1 VSPVEFAFSCV
12 INVEETNVGSED
24 EVDHRYSNDVGSAG
38 SKAPSTFPHRW
49 MPESSTTDID
59 PLIDEELEKHWRQV
73 ETPTLGDCV
82 LMRSA
87 LLSAWEVARPV
98 RLDVKAPTSLQMPCK
113 CGEQII
119 TAGRS
124 AC

>member
-1 VSPVEFAFSCV
+1 
-12 INVEETNVGSED
+12 
-24 EVDHRYSNDVGSAG
+24 
-38 SKAPSTFPHRW
+38 

-98 RLDVKAPTSLQMPCK
+98 RLDGKAPPSLQMPCK
-113 CGEQII
+113 CGEQTI

>member
-1 VSPVEFAFSCV
+1 MKSTIATATTSAVLAAKLPAYFRRDGCQRISPP
-12 INVEETNVGSED
+12 I
-24 EVDHRYSNDVGSAG
+24 
-38 SKAPSTFPHRW
+38 STHFDAER
-49 MPESSTTDID
+49 
-59 PLIDEELEKHWRQV
+59 EKHRRQV
-73 ETPTLGDCV
+73 ETLTLGDCV